1 MPNNPP
7 QFKSF
12 QSIPA
17 PKSSS
22 TPGFKSPL
30 PEKNIEVGEPLKIVP
45 EGVLVKTTS
54 NSPQDIAKA
63 KTDFTKSASQE
74 VRQHPQPPHDP
85 SHAIKTLTDQSFW
98 ASLLTI
104 LAIPVLLLLAL
115 FDIIVKAA
123 PWATGPS

>member
-1 MPNNPP
+1 MPDNPL

-22 TPGFKSPL
+22 APGFKSPL
-30 PEKNIEVGEPLKIVP
+30 PEKNIGAGEPLKIVP
-45 EGVLVKTTS
+45 EGVLVKTTG
-54 NSPQDIAKA
+54 NTSPQDIAKA
-63 KTDFTKSASQE
+63 KTAFTKPASRE
-74 VRQHPQPPHDP
+74 VQQQKPHLDP
-85 SHAIKTLTDQSFW
+85 HGLKHIGDQSFW

-104 LAIPVLLLLAL
+104 LAIPILLLMAL
-115 FDIIVKAA
+115 FDIIIKAT